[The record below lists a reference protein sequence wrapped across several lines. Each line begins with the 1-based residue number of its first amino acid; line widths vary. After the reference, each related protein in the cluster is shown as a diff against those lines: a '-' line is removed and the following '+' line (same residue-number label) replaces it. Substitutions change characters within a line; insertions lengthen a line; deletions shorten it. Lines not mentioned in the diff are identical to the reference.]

1 MNWKL
6 KLDKKFI
13 KSLTKIDISNQKKI
27 MQYLENVLES
37 KSPYSKGK
45 ALVENKKGL
54 WRYRI
59 NDYRVICSIHHNILE
74 VIALDIGHRKD
85 IYK

>member
-13 KSLTKIDISNQKKI
+13 KSMQKIDMFNQKKI
-27 MQYLENVLES
+27 MQFLENILES
-37 KSPYSKGK
+37 KFPYSKGK
-45 ALVENKKGL
+45 ALIGNKKRL

-59 NDYRVICSIHHNILE
+59 NDFRVICSIHHNILE
-74 VIALDIGHRKD
+74 VIALDVGHRKK